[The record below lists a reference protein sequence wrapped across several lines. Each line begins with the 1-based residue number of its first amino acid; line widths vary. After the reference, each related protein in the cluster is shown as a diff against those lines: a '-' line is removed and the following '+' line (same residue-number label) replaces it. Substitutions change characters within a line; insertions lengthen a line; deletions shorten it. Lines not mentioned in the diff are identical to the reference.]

1 MDAITNYLNSLGL
14 DFWSLAK
21 GAAVLLIG
29 TLVFGLIARFI
40 FGKKSNL
47 NHAVSSAIGIIF
59 VYGAIVGL
67 KYAGPDFEAF
77 LAPMPFVSFA
87 GDQLVLFPFGAV
99 EFEILCSE
107 ILSMV
112 ILAFL
117 ANLAER
123 WLPTGKKFFSWLFY
137 RFLTIEKEVETD
149 PTELLESPKL
159 GKHLPEVLSLPEID
173 AIEAAIDLSKPEG
186 VRDLA
191 IVEVLFS
198 CGLRISELCSLK
210 LSELYL
216 EEGYIRVH
224 GKGRKE
230 RLVPI
235 GDSAIDRLRQWFVV
249 RQGCKVKPGEED
261 FVFVSLRRGK
271 RLSRISLFVY
281 IKEYAAKAG
290 IRKNISPHTFRHSF
304 ATQLLEG
311 GANLRAI
318 QAMLGHEDIGTT
330 EIYMHVD
337 KTHLRREILE
347 HHPRNIKD

>member
-1 MDAITNYLNSLGL
+1 MRYEL
-14 DFWSLAK
+14 
-21 GAAVLLIG
+21 
-29 TLVFGLIARFI
+29 
-40 FGKKSNL
+40 SNTQ
-47 NHAVSSAIGIIF
+47 
-59 VYGAIVGL
+59 IVGNAILRRYVQYLRLERSYTPNTLDAYL
-67 KYAGPDFEAF
+67 KDLQKLLNYYSDEGIDFRQVTLKQLDGFAKALQELGVGPRSVAR
-77 LAPMPFVSFA
+77 
-87 GDQLVLFPFGAV
+87 
-99 EFEILCSE
+99 
-107 ILSMV
+107 ILSGV
-112 ILAFL
+112 
-117 ANLAER
+117 R
-123 WLPTGKKFFSWLFY
+123 SFY

-249 RQGCKVKPGEED
+249 RQCCKVKPGEED

-347 HHPRNIKD
+347 HHPRNIRD